1 DTILQSETVSAP
13 LLIKSFISIALEEP
27 HKVHFYY
34 GQLLK
39 DYNNEASNL
48 LFSESH
54 HPALYFV
61 SHLIFSKSKEYCAR
75 RRISKWSYHIAL
87 LVKKLLHI
95 DLSPEKKTTDD
106 HVKDMITK
114 INNGFDRE
122 IQTAEAIITSFGF
135 GSNDHMDPRHTS
147 AILEKYKIVIANSHR
162 QKAGAAQE
170 RKNVGPSDTSNLMQ
184 SQAQLLKGI
193 YRVRRYK
200 ALNGTATFSYNS
212 KEHSYQYE
220 NPKFDSI
227 EEVSCT
233 IVFEGGAIHDVVF

>member
-1 DTILQSETVSAP
+1 
-13 LLIKSFISIALEEP
+13 
-27 HKVHFYY
+27 
-34 GQLLK
+34 
-39 DYNNEASNL
+39 
-48 LFSESH
+48 
-54 HPALYFV
+54 
-61 SHLIFSKSKEYCAR
+61 
-75 RRISKWSYHIAL
+75 
-87 LVKKLLHI
+87 
-95 DLSPEKKTTDD
+95 
-106 HVKDMITK
+106 MITK

-122 IQTAEAIITSFGF
+122 IQTAEAIITSFCF